1 MESLRIKKVT
11 IHLSATR
18 GPIEVV
24 SRPDDL
30 TPEGG
35 HRMYGLTLRTRGVR
49 RGGDI
54 RAVDIDVFYETA
66 TVFLVATCTGCG
78 EEYPIAVGHPAG
90 FQEIGS
96 HGMCGGCEDGDG
108 QVSAQELYDLR
119 ELTGFCSGSDLHDLF
134 QRVTDDRDP
143 SPKGAVLL
151 STERLMEHSLGSEAL
166 RRLGSPLRTQL
177 EEIMSYG
184 MRP

>member
-134 QRVTDDRDP
+134 LQVVGDP
-143 SPKGAVLL
+143 SPKGDVRISAP
-151 STERLMEHSLGSEAL
+151 RLIEFPLGGEAI
-166 RRLGSPLRTQL
+166 RRLCAPLLGQI
-177 EEIMSYG
+177 EDIMSYG
-184 MRP
+184 MRQ